1 MILPPSPAYSRVN
14 AEVSRS
20 PPKTADTRNRTP
32 PPGSPR
38 PASPARRAAFAVLRR
53 LEPTTDR
60 PIPPRPDALI
70 ARLEDAEGRPP
81 SDRDRALARELVFGV
96 LRWRRALDYA
106 LDTYSR
112 RPVSR
117 LDLPVRIALRLGLY
131 QLRYLDRVPASAA
144 VHESVSLAAAFAR
157 PGAAGLVN
165 AVLRAYLR
173 ADHPWPHRGGD
184 RDLYLRTGL
193 SHPDWLVDR
202 YVKQLGNDG
211 AKRRLEANN
220 RSPSVFLRVG
230 LRGDFDNVRRQLEAD
245 GIRTERFP
253 LAPRCL
259 KVTEGNPQDSAL
271 HQEGEFHIQDAGS
284 QLIAWLL
291 PAEGA
296 RRYFDACAAPG
307 GKATILAER
316 IGPRPLIAADVRTS
330 RIELLRNTAR
340 RLSAPNLLPLVA
352 DASRPPFAARSF
364 DRVLLDVPCSGLG
377 TLSRNPDIKWTA
389 SPSRLQRLGK
399 SALQMARAAAGLL
412 TPGGMLL
419 YATCSLEPEE
429 TNEPVRDLLAETPGL
444 RAIPLRDRLPEALEP
459 LVGDDGALRLAPE
472 DHGTDGYFAALLQRS
487 SI

>member
-1 MILPPSPAYSRVN
+1 M
-14 AEVSRS
+14 
-20 PPKTADTRNRTP
+20 
-32 PPGSPR
+32 
-38 PASPARRAAFAVLRR
+38 
-53 LEPTTDR
+53 
-60 PIPPRPDALI
+60 
-70 ARLEDAEGRPP
+70 
-81 SDRDRALARELVFGV
+81 
-96 LRWRRALDYA
+96 
-106 LDTYSR
+106 
-112 RPVSR
+112 
-117 LDLPVRIALRLGLY
+117 RIALRLGLY

-389 SPSRLQRLGK
+389 SPNRLQRLGK
-399 SALQMARAAAGLL
+399 SALQMARAAASLL

-429 TNEPVRDLLAETPGL
+429 TSEPVRDLLAETPGL